1 MLDGCLDGFYVRFD
15 GVFPKLNVVLKDVKL
30 VTHDELSE
38 ESELL
43 PVSIFHTHTHNL
55 VSA

>member
-1 MLDGCLDGFYVRFD
+1 MDGCLDGFYVRFD

-43 PVSIFHTHTHNL
+43 PVSIFHTHII
-55 VSA
+55 